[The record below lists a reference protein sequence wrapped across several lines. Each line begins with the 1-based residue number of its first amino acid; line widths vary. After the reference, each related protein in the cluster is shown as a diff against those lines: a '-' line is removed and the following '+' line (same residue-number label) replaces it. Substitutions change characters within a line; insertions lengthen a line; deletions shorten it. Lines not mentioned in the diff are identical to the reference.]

1 MERVVSGDV
10 PDAVDVYWRPGC
22 GFCSR
27 LLRVFDQSGVRVRLH
42 NIWDDGEARSFVQRH
57 NRGNETVPTVAV
69 GRDVVT
75 NPSPK
80 DFVEQLRR
88 EHPGLVAA
96 AQGTDHPGLVE
107 RIRGRVSPGD

>member
-1 MERVVSGDV
+1 VSGAGTA

-22 GFCSR
+22 GYCHR
-27 LLRVFDQSGVRVRLH
+27 LMRVFESSGVQVRLH

-69 GRDVVT
+69 GDDVVT

-88 EHPGLVAA
+88 EHPALVARPTSGEA
-96 AQGTDHPGLVE
+96 PGLVE
-107 RIRGRVSPGD
+107 RIRGRVSGS

>member
-1 MERVVSGDV
+1 MSGANGA

-22 GFCSR
+22 GFCNR
-27 LLRVFDQSGVRVRLH
+27 LLRVFDQAGVQVRLH
-42 NIWDDGEARSFVQRH
+42 NIWDDGEARIFVQRH

-69 GRDVVT
+69 GPDVVT

-88 EHPGLVAA
+88 EHPLLVTVPAGDDA
-96 AQGTDHPGLVE
+96 PGFVGRL
-107 RIRGRVSPGD
+107 RGRVAGS